1 MQEGTLERI
10 HHKVSGMPL
19 FQRMPRAAFFAIM
32 KIHPPLQGTFAR
44 RSIVH
49 LPDEV
54 CTRLEVVLEG
64 RIAVQRMDAEGR
76 ILTIDVLGPGD
87 VLGANLLFSSRRRYP
102 MQVVAEE
109 ASVLLRFSREAI
121 LAMSGESAPFTE
133 DLLRLVSDRSVHLS
147 DKIHTVAHKGLR
159 QRIEEFL
166 RLQYHLQG
174 SKTLRLPMSKKELA
188 ERLGVE
194 RTSLS
199 RGLSKMRAEGLLE
212 YDARHVVLKSLGNI
226 FEEARGTDRIRY
238 NEENE
243 TGGRWG

>member
-1 MQEGTLERI
+1 MKEGTLEKM
-10 HHKVSGMPL
+10 HHMVTGMPL
-19 FQRMPRAAFFAIM
+19 FQRVPRTALFAIM
-32 KIHPPLQGTFAR
+32 KAHPPLRGTFAR

-49 LPDEV
+49 LPEEV

-64 RIAVQRMDAEGR
+64 RIAVQRMDEEGR

-109 ASVLLRFSREAI
+109 AAVLLGFSREAI
-121 LAMSGESAPFTE
+121 LALSKDSASFTE
-133 DLLRLVSDRSVHLS
+133 DLLRLVSDKSLHLS

-174 SKTLRLPMSKKELA
+174 SRTLRLPMSKKALA

-199 RGLSKMRAEGLLE
+199 RGLSKMRDEGLLD
-212 YDARHVVLKSLGNI
+212 YDARQVVLKSLGNI
-226 FEEARGTDRIRY
+226 FEEAQGAEGFRY
-238 NEENE
+238 NGENG
-243 TGGRWG
+243 TGGRTR